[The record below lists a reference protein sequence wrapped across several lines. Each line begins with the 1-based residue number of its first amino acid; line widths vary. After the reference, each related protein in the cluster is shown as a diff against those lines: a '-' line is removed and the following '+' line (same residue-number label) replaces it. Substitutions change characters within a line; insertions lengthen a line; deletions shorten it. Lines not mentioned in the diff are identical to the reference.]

1 MVPVAVVRERERVR
15 MPVEYVV
22 LAIVVLLLG
31 YWLDS
36 VSDRTLECGCLV
48 KLLWFLFMLGV
59 LCYLVWFW
67 VGWTYWAWTGDYF

>member
-1 MVPVAVVRERERVR
+1 

-22 LAIVVLLLG
+22 LAIVVLLFG

-36 VSDRTLECGCLV
+36 VSDRSLECGCLV
-48 KLLWFLFMLGV
+48 KLLWFLSMLGV
-59 LCYLVWFW
+59 LCYLTWFI